1 MIPAIPSRPAF
12 PGFFVTGTDTEIGK
26 TAISAALTR
35 LLGQQ
40 GRRVVAIKPIAA
52 GLDLVEGQW
61 LNDDV
66 QRLRAASSLEVQD
79 HEVGPLQ
86 LRHACAPHIAAKL
99 EGVVIDPQPLL
110 SAIKRT
116 AAKADFSVVEG
127 VGGFCVP
134 LHEPTSA
141 PTSAPTQATPAAP
154 PSEQKPD
161 SNLEARSHPARRWDS
176 ADLAVD
182 LALPVVLVVGMRLGC
197 INHAVLSAEA
207 IRARGLKLVG
217 WVANH
222 VDPHMGHADDNFATL
237 SQLLGAP
244 CWGRVPFLSEPL
256 PDHITPH
263 LNLEAVLK
271 AFSALPPGLPQLT
284 TLPPLPSLASTR
296 SKKIVILISG
306 SGSNMQAIAEAA
318 QTEQWAERHGI
329 HIAAVVSNRADAVG
343 LQTARKMG
351 LHTEVLPHT
360 QFETRAEFDSALRD
374 CINRFA
380 PDLVVLAGFM
390 RVLTAAFVQ
399 HFAGRL
405 INIHPALLPAFPG
418 LNTHQRALDAG
429 CQFAGATVHEV
440 SVEVDQGRILAQ
452 AVVPVLPDDDAG
464 RLAHR
469 VLMAEHRLYP
479 QAVLQKLI
487 QPKNRSQNSSAEGEA
502 RQGGLQH
509 PV

>member
-1 MIPAIPSRPAF
+1 
-12 PGFFVTGTDTEIGK
+12 
-26 TAISAALTR
+26 
-35 LLGQQ
+35 
-40 GRRVVAIKPIAA
+40 
-52 GLDLVEGQW
+52 
-61 LNDDV
+61 
-66 QRLRAASSLEVQD
+66 
-79 HEVGPLQ
+79 
-86 LRHACAPHIAAKL
+86 
-99 EGVVIDPQPLL
+99 
-110 SAIKRT
+110 
-116 AAKADFSVVEG
+116 
-127 VGGFCVP
+127 
-134 LHEPTSA
+134 
-141 PTSAPTQATPAAP
+141 
-154 PSEQKPD
+154 
-161 SNLEARSHPARRWDS
+161 
-176 ADLAVD
+176 
-182 LALPVVLVVGMRLGC
+182 
-197 INHAVLSAEA
+197 
-207 IRARGLKLVG
+207 
-217 WVANH
+217 
-222 VDPHMGHADDNFATL
+222 
-237 SQLLGAP
+237 
-244 CWGRVPFLSEPL
+244 
-256 PDHITPH
+256 
-263 LNLEAVLK
+263 
-271 AFSALPPGLPQLT
+271 
-284 TLPPLPSLASTR
+284 
-296 SKKIVILISG
+296 
-306 SGSNMQAIAEAA
+306 MQAIAEAA

-390 RVLTAAFVQ
+390 RVLTAAFVE

-440 SVEVDQGRILAQ
+440 SVEVDQGHILAQ

>member
-1 MIPAIPSRPAF
+1 MILAIPSF

-52 GLDLVEGQW
+52 GLELVEGQW
-61 LNDDV
+61 VNDDV

-134 LHEPTSA
+134 LHEPT
-141 PTSAPTQATPAAP
+141 TATTTATTAP
-154 PSEQKPD
+154 PSSEQKAD
-161 SNLEARSHPARRWDS
+161 SNLEALPHPARRWDS

-197 INHAVLSAEA
+197 INHAVLSAEV

-271 AFSALPPGLPQLT
+271 AFSALTPELPQVPQVP
-284 TLPPLPSLASTR
+284 TLPTAPPQ
-296 SKKIVILISG
+296 KIVILISG
-306 SGSNMQAIAEAA
+306 SGSNMQAIAETA

-329 HIAAVVSNRADAVG
+329 LIAAVVSNRADAAG
-343 LQTARKMG
+343 LKTARKMG

-360 QFETRAEFDSALRD
+360 QFETRAEFDLALRD

-390 RVLTAAFVQ
+390 RVLTASFVQ

-418 LNTHQRALDAG
+418 LNTHQRAIDAG

>member
-1 MIPAIPSRPAF
+1 MIPANHSRPAFPTF

-26 TAISAALTR
+26 TTISAALTR

-40 GRRVVAIKPIAA
+40 GWRVVAIKPIAA
-52 GLDLVEGQW
+52 GLECVEGQW
-61 LNDDV
+61 VNDDV
-66 QRLRAASSLEVQD
+66 QRLRTASPLDVQD

-86 LRHACAPHIAAKL
+86 LRHPCAPHIAAKL
-99 EGVVIDPQPLL
+99 EGVVIDPQSLL

-134 LHEPTSA
+134 LHEPIAAALKA
-141 PTSAPTQATPAAP
+141 PH
-154 PSEQKPD
+154 PSEQKAD
-161 SNLEARSHPARRWDS
+161 SDLETPPHLRGRWDS

-222 VDPHMGHADDNFATL
+222 VNPQMGHADDNFATL
-237 SQLLGAP
+237 NQLLGAP

-256 PDHITPH
+256 PDPITPH
-263 LNLEAVLK
+263 LNLAAILK
-271 AFSALPPGLPQLT
+271 AISAPLPGLPQVPQVPT
-284 TLPPLPSLASTR
+284 AATAPSPPPR
-296 SKKIVILISG
+296 NIVILISG
-306 SGSNMQAIAEAA
+306 SGSNMQAIAETA
-318 QTEQWAERHGI
+318 QTAQWAERHGI
-329 HIAAVVSNRADAVG
+329 HIAAVISNRADAAG
-343 LQTARKMG
+343 LQTARNRG
-351 LHTEVLPHT
+351 LHTEVILHT

-374 CINRFA
+374 CIDRFA
-380 PDLVVLAGFM
+380 PELVVLAGFM

-418 LNTHQRALDAG
+418 LNTHQRAIDAG
-429 CQFAGATVHEV
+429 CQFTGATVHEV

-487 QPKNRSQNSSAEGEA
+487 QPKNRSQTQLSQ
-502 RQGGLQH
+502 R
-509 PV
+509 